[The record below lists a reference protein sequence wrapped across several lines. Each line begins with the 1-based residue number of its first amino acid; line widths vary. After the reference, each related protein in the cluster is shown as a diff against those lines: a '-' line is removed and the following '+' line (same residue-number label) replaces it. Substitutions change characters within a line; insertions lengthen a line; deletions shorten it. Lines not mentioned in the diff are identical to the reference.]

1 MTDLF
6 VAYRRADKERVALIR
21 QALTALGV
29 AIHADIEPK
38 ARGTAKAIR
47 EAAASAKA
55 VLVLWPESI
64 LDPTESQAGLCTL
77 ARTAHESGRLVA
89 ARLAPI
95 DVARLEPPFD
105 ALPTPDLTAWL
116 ASADQPAA
124 EPAWQAVLVALG
136 ALIGRPGLPQLALA
150 MASDREVDGE
160 PAQVAFARRNPD
172 DPASAAIWMRFETA
186 ERERF
191 ATAFRKA
198 HGVIVERSN
207 EAQDRLKVSLEAF
220 AAYLK
225 AVRTD
230 PNAVPPDPKTAL
242 ADGAAALRESVAR
255 LASDNERLQTALDRA
270 RNTPPP
276 AAANGNRPW
285 KWMGISAAA
294 FLVGSMAAAGVTE
307 FAGPLRGDAHPR
319 IASLAHLAQQRAEI
333 ASTSGA
339 EIARLK
345 EQARLAARR
354 AETAEANLRNARTQL
369 AHSQTELIQRQNQAS
384 EATGQSRRVQAD
396 LQAAQAAAAAAERK
410 AQEAQARVA
419 SLEGEVQSLRATA
432 VAAADAAVTTGSVR
446 SRGPEAQS
454 VPAAPAETAP
464 QATAPQATAPVPM
477 PRPESDVTGSI
488 PPAPPP
494 AVEGPYRHR
503 RDRWSFAVPPGFR
516 LDSDNDLPGPVNSVL
531 VHEQNRDAVVVVSA
545 NNARS
550 TGACTPQAWYWDNIV
565 EGSRPRRGEVLGDAG
580 LPAGDSAFRGFTV
593 RGRGVLQ
600 GERFRTDLDY
610 YDLVAQ
616 KRNEPGVVY
625 LVQARFP
632 RAMAA
637 EMIRSVNAMWRDF
650 EVTGPRA
657 YPTRC

>member
-6 VAYRRADKERVALIR
+6 VAYRRADKERVAIIR

-38 ARGTAKAIR
+38 ARGAAKAIR
-47 EAAASAKA
+47 EAAAGAKA

-64 LDPTESQAGLCTL
+64 LDPTENHAGLCTL

-89 ARLAPI
+89 ARLAPV

-105 ALPTPDLTAWL
+105 ALPTSDLSAWL

-136 ALIGRPGLPQLALA
+136 TLIGRPGLAQLAVA
-150 MASDREVDGE
+150 VASDRGADGE
-160 PAQVAFARRNPD
+160 PAQVAFARRHPD
-172 DPASAAIWMRFETA
+172 DPASPAIWTRFETA

-191 ATAFRKA
+191 AAAFRKA
-198 HGVIVERSN
+198 HGVLVERSN

-220 AAYLK
+220 SAYLK

-230 PNAVPPDPKTAL
+230 PNAMPPDPKAAL

-255 LASDNERLQTALDRA
+255 LAGDNERLQTALDRA
-270 RNTPPP
+270 RQTAAP

-294 FLVGSMAAAGVTE
+294 FLVGSMAAAGITE

-319 IASLAHLAQQRAEI
+319 IAGLARLAQERAHV

-384 EATGQSRRVQAD
+384 EANGQSRRVQAD
-396 LQAAQAAAAAAERK
+396 LQ
-410 AQEAQARVA
+410 
-419 SLEGEVQSLRATA
+419 
-432 VAAADAAVTTGSVR
+432 
-446 SRGPEAQS
+446 
-454 VPAAPAETAP
+454 
-464 QATAPQATAPVPM
+464 
-477 PRPESDVTGSI
+477 
-488 PPAPPP
+488 
-494 AVEGPYRHR
+494 
-503 RDRWSFAVPPGFR
+503 
-516 LDSDNDLPGPVNSVL
+516 
-531 VHEQNRDAVVVVSA
+531 
-545 NNARS
+545 
-550 TGACTPQAWYWDNIV
+550 
-565 EGSRPRRGEVLGDAG
+565 
-580 LPAGDSAFRGFTV
+580 
-593 RGRGVLQ
+593 
-600 GERFRTDLDY
+600 
-610 YDLVAQ
+610 
-616 KRNEPGVVY
+616 
-625 LVQARFP
+625 
-632 RAMAA
+632 
-637 EMIRSVNAMWRDF
+637 
-650 EVTGPRA
+650 
-657 YPTRC
+657 

>member
-1 MTDLF
+1 MTDLY
-6 VAYRRADKERVALIR
+6 VAHRRADKERVAIIR
-21 QALTALGV
+21 QALDALGV
-29 AIHADIEPK
+29 VLHADIEPK
-38 ARGTAKAIR
+38 ARGAAKAIR
-47 EAAASAKA
+47 EAAAAAKA
-55 VLVLWPESI
+55 VLVLWPDSI
-64 LDPTESQAGLCTL
+64 LDPTENHAGLCAI
-77 ARTAHESGRLVA
+77 ARTAHETGRLVA

-95 DVARLEPPFD
+95 DTARLEPPFD
-105 ALPTPDLTAWL
+105 ALPTPDLSAWL
-116 ASADQPAA
+116 AATAPSAS
-124 EPAWQAVLVALG
+124 EPARRPCWWRCTI
-136 ALIGRPGLPQLALA
+136 IGRPGLGQLAIA
-150 MASDREVDGE
+150 IAADKDVVGE
-160 PAQVAFARRNPD
+160 PAQIAFARRHPD
-172 DPASAAIWMRFETA
+172 DPASATIWTRFETA

-191 ATAFRKA
+191 AAAFRKA
-198 HGVIVERSN
+198 HGVLVERSN
-207 EAQDRLKVSLEAF
+207 EAQDRLKVTLDGFS
-220 AAYLK
+220 AYLK
-225 AVRTD
+225 AIRTD
-230 PNAVPPDPKTAL
+230 ANAVPPDPKAAL

-270 RNTPPP
+270 SQTPP
-276 AAANGNRPW
+276 AAANSNRPW

-294 FLVGSMAAAGVTE
+294 FLVGSMAAAGITE

-319 IASLAHLAQQRAEI
+319 IASLARVAQQRAEI
-333 ASTSGA
+333 ASTSSA

-369 AHSQTELIQRQNQAS
+369 AHSQTELIQRQTQAS

-396 LQAAQAAAAAAERK
+396 LQAAQAAVAAAEKK
-410 AQEAQARVA
+410 AQEAAARRRPRGPHSFTCWSQRRQPPTAQAI
-419 SLEGEVQSLRATA
+419 
-432 VAAADAAVTTGSVR
+432 TGSVR
-446 SRGPEAQS
+446 PRGAE
-454 VPAAPAETAP
+454 APASPAEAAP
-464 QATAPQATAPVPM
+464 QATAPQTAAPQATAPVPM
-477 PRPESDVTGSI
+477 PRPDADVTGSV
-488 PPAPPP
+488 PPAQPP
-494 AVEGPYRHR
+494 AIEGPYRHR

-545 NNARS
+545 NGAR
-550 TGACTPQAWYWDNIV
+550 GACTAQAWYWDNIV
-565 EGSRPRRGEVLGDAG
+565 EGSRPRRGEVMSDAA
-580 LPAGDSAFRGFTV
+580 LPAGDAAFRGFAV

-600 GERFRTDLDY
+600 GDRFRTDLDY

-650 EVTGPRA
+650 EVTGPRP

>member
-1 MTDLF
+1 MTDLY
-6 VAYRRADKERVALIR
+6 VAHRRADKERVAIIR
-21 QALTALGV
+21 QALDALGV
-29 AIHADIEPK
+29 VLHADIEPK
-38 ARGTAKAIR
+38 ARGAAKAIR
-47 EAAASAKA
+47 EAAGAAKA
-55 VLVLWPESI
+55 VLVLWPDSI
-64 LDPTESQAGLCTL
+64 LDPTENHAGLCAI
-77 ARTAHESGRLVA
+77 ARTAHETGRLVA

-95 DVARLEPPFD
+95 DTARLEPPFD
-105 ALPTPDLTAWL
+105 ALPTPDLSAWL
-116 ASADQPAA
+116 AATAPSAS

-136 ALIGRPGLPQLALA
+136 AIIGRPGLGQLAIA
-150 MASDREVDGE
+150 IAADKDVVGE
-160 PAQVAFARRNPD
+160 PAQIAFARRHPD
-172 DPASAAIWMRFETA
+172 DPASATIWTRFETA

-191 ATAFRKA
+191 AAAFRKA
-198 HGVIVERSN
+198 HGVLVERSN
-207 EAQDRLKVSLEAF
+207 EAQDRLKVTLDGFS
-220 AAYLK
+220 AYLK
-225 AVRTD
+225 AIRTD
-230 PNAVPPDPKTAL
+230 ANAVPPDPKAAL

-270 RNTPPP
+270 SQTPP
-276 AAANGNRPW
+276 AAANSNRPW

-294 FLVGSMAAAGVTE
+294 FLVGSMAAAGITE

-319 IASLAHLAQQRAEI
+319 IASLARVAQQRAEI
-333 ASTSGA
+333 ASTSSA

-369 AHSQTELIQRQNQAS
+369 AHSQTELIQRQTQAS

-396 LQAAQAAAAAAERK
+396 LQAAQAAVAAAEKK
-410 AQEAQARVA
+410 AQEAAARVA
-419 SLEGEVQSLRATA
+419 GLEQELQSVRSEMA
-432 VAAADAAVTTGSVR
+432 AAADRAVTTGSVR
-446 SRGPEAQS
+446 PRGAE
-454 VPAAPAETAP
+454 APASPAEAAP
-464 QATAPQATAPVPM
+464 QATAPQTAAPQATAPVPM
-477 PRPESDVTGSI
+477 PRPDADVTGSV
-488 PPAPPP
+488 PPAQPP
-494 AVEGPYRHR
+494 AIEGPYRHR

-545 NNARS
+545 NGAR
-550 TGACTPQAWYWDNIV
+550 GACTAQAWYWDNIV
-565 EGSRPRRGEVLGDAG
+565 EGSRPRRGEVMSDAA
-580 LPAGDSAFRGFTV
+580 LPAGDAAFRGFAV

-600 GERFRTDLDY
+600 GDRFRTDLDY

-650 EVTGPRA
+650 EVTGPRP

>member
-6 VAYRRADKERVALIR
+6 VAYRRADKERVAPIR

-38 ARGTAKAIR
+38 ARGAAKAIR
-47 EAAASAKA
+47 EAAAGARA

-64 LDPTESQAGLCTL
+64 LDPTENHAGLCTL

-89 ARLAPI
+89 ARLAPV
-95 DVARLEPPFD
+95 DVTRLEPPFD
-105 ALPTPDLTAWL
+105 ALPTPDLSAWL
-116 ASADQPAA
+116 ASAEQPAG

-136 ALIGRPGLPQLALA
+136 TLIGRPGLAQLATA
-150 MASDREVDGE
+150 IASDRSAEGE
-160 PAQVAFARRNPD
+160 PAQVAFARRHPD
-172 DPASAAIWMRFETA
+172 DPASAAIWTRFETA

-191 ATAFRKA
+191 AAAFRKA
-198 HGVIVERSN
+198 HGVLVERSN
-207 EAQDRLKVSLEAF
+207 EAQDRLKASLETF
-220 AAYLK
+220 SAYLK

-230 PNAVPPDPKTAL
+230 ANAVPPDPKAAI

-270 RNTPPP
+270 SQTPP
-276 AAANGNRPW
+276 AAANSNRPW
-285 KWMGISAAA
+285 TWMGISAAA
-294 FLVGSMAAAGVTE
+294 FLVGSMAAAGITE

-319 IASLAHLAQQRAEI
+319 IAGLARVAQERAQV

-345 EQARLAARR
+345 EQARQAARR

-369 AHSQTELIQRQNQAS
+369 AHSQTELIQRHNQAS

-396 LQAAQAAAAAAERK
+396 LQAAQAAAAAAEKK

-432 VAAADAAVTTGSVR
+432 VTAADNAVTTGSVR
-446 SRGPEAQS
+446 PRGGEAS
-454 VPAAPAETAP
+454 AAPAEAAPQTIPQAAVP
-464 QATAPQATAPVPM
+464 QATAPMPV

-488 PPAPPP
+488 PPAPLP
-494 AVEGPYRHR
+494 AVDGSYRHR
-503 RDRWSFAVPPGFR
+503 RDRWSFAIPEGFR
-516 LDSDNDLPGPVNSVL
+516 LDSDNDLPGPVNSVM
-531 VHEQNRDAVVVVSA
+531 VHAQNRDAVVVVSA
-545 NNARS
+545 NNGR
-550 TGACTPQAWYWDNIV
+550 GACTAQAWYWDNIV
-565 EGSRPRRGEVLGDAG
+565 EGARPRRGEVMNDAG
-580 LPAGDSAFRGFTV
+580 LPPGDAGFRGFTV

-600 GERFRTDLDY
+600 GDRFRTDLDY

-650 EVTGPRA
+650 EVTGPRP

>member
-6 VAYRRADKERVALIR
+6 VAYRRADKERVAPIR

-38 ARGTAKAIR
+38 ARGAAKAIR
-47 EAAASAKA
+47 EAAAGAKA

-64 LDPTESQAGLCTL
+64 LDPTENHAGLCTL

-89 ARLAPI
+89 ARLAPV

-105 ALPTPDLTAWL
+105 ALPTPDLSVWL
-116 ASADQPAA
+116 ASADQPAG

-136 ALIGRPGLPQLALA
+136 TLIGRPGLAQLATA
-150 MASDREVDGE
+150 TASDRGADGE
-160 PAQVAFARRNPD
+160 PAQVAFARRHPD
-172 DPASAAIWMRFETA
+172 DPASPAIWRRFETA

-191 ATAFRKA
+191 AAAFRKA
-198 HGVIVERSN
+198 HGVLVERSN
-207 EAQDRLKVSLEAF
+207 EAQDRLKASLEAF
-220 AAYLK
+220 SAYLK

-255 LASDNERLQTALDRA
+255 LASDNERLQTALDRVA
-270 RNTPPP
+270 HASPPK
-276 AAANGNRPW
+276 AANNNRPW

-294 FLVGSMAAAGVTE
+294 FLVGSMAAAGITE

-319 IASLAHLAQQRAEI
+319 IAGLARLAQERAQV

-354 AETAEANLRNARTQL
+354 ADTAEANLRNARTQL
-369 AHSQTELIQRQNQAS
+369 AHSQTELIQRHNQAS

-396 LQAAQAAAAAAERK
+396 LQAAQAAVFAAEKR

-432 VAAADAAVTTGSVR
+432 VAAADNAVTTGSVR
-446 SRGPEAQS
+446 ARG
-454 VPAAPAETAP
+454 AETQATPSAQAEPMPQAAAP
-464 QATAPQATAPVPM
+464 QATAPMPV

-503 RDRWSFAVPPGFR
+503 RDRWSFAIPDGFR

-545 NNARS
+545 NGAR
-550 TGACTPQAWYWDNIV
+550 GACTAQAWYWDNIV
-565 EGSRPRRGEVLGDAG
+565 EGARPRRGEVTSDAG
-580 LPAGDSAFRGFTV
+580 LPAGGAAFRGFTV